1 MINIYSIKEI
11 IDASNNIFNRSKNKK
26 DLKTYKKI
34 NDSDDIKNQ
43 EPLVLSDKIELK
55 EEVVLDNKEIKS
67 PKKEKNFKIS
77 NKYDYLIDELYAK
90 FNKKIK
96 RNTLKLIFDLKIQI
110 SQLIKEKDL
119 IENSKKIIQEQKN
132 KLVKDIKEQRKLLNN
147 EIQNQKEK
155 LGKDLENQK
164 KQLNKEVEIL
174 KLENKKLV
182 KEKETLELKVTDL
195 SINLKKAV
203 HEINVQKKK
212 EIELK
217 KQIETLKI
225 EDENKEQ
232 KIYDISKTESKNEFF
247 QEENLRI
254 GSELLEIKK
263 KYEILKSE
271 IEKYEKQK
279 SDLISKINS
288 VNDALNDTNVLTN
301 VFENKVENKVKV
313 IDHND
318 LKKKN
323 SDLDELIKNIFSTKI

>member
-1 MINIYSIKEI
+1 MIKIYSIKEI
-11 IDASNNIFNRSKNKK
+11 VDASNNIFKRSKNKK
-26 DLKTYKKI
+26 DLNTSKNI

-43 EPLVLSDKIELK
+43 KPLVLSDQIELK
-55 EEVVLDNKEIKS
+55 EEVVIDNKEIKS
-67 PKKEKNFKIS
+67 PKKDKNFEIS

-110 SQLIKEKDL
+110 SKLIKENDL
-119 IENSKKIIQEQKN
+119 IENSKKKIQEQKN
-132 KLVKDIKEQRKLLNN
+132 KLVK
-147 EIQNQKEK
+147 EI
-155 LGKDLENQK
+155 
-164 KQLNKEVEIL
+164 EIL
-174 KLENKKLV
+174 KLENNKLV
-182 KEKETLELKVTDL
+182 KEKEMLELKVTDL
-195 SINLKKAV
+195 SINLKKAI
-203 HEINVQKKK
+203 HEINIQKKN

-217 KQIETLKI
+217 NQIETLKI

-271 IEKYEKQK
+271 IEKHEKQK

-318 LKKKN
+318 LEKKN